1 MKKIKEQIFRQ
12 LEESL
17 GVKIKEATKELES
30 LSFSRESETKS
41 SAGDK
46 HETGRAMIQGEIEQ
60 QEKQLARLIMMEKQL
75 AQINLEKVYTKVEPG
90 SLVFTNQENYFFSI
104 GIGKIVLNKEIYYAI
119 SILSPIGQLLQGRE
133 AGYKA
138 NLNGRELTISK
149 IV

>member
-60 QEKQLARLIMMEKQL
+60 LEKQLARLIMMEKEL
-75 AQINLEKVYTKVEPG
+75 VQINLEKVYAKVEPG
-90 SLVFTNQENYFFSI
+90 SLVITNHENYFFSI
-104 GIGKIVLNKEIYYAI
+104 GIGKLVVNKEIYYAI
-119 SILSPIGQLLQGRE
+119 SIFSPVGQLLQGRE

-138 NLNGRELTISK
+138 NLNGRELTITK
-149 IV
+149 IL